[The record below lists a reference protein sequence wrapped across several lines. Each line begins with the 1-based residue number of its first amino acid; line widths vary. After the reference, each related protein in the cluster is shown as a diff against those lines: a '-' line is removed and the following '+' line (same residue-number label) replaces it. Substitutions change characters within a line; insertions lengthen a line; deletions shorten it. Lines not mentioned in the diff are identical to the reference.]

1 MRARRWQLAAALAAA
16 ALAAALLLS
25 PSDGGPD
32 LGAPD
37 QLSKKDSAALINA
50 RLSLNAA
57 MDTVAKLS
65 DPQTAGRVRGKVQAI
80 VSEGAFETGKLDEF
94 GLAAL
99 GRLGLI
105 APSLV
110 VVDKDGVPEALDI
123 EATRDF
129 LRFAERDPAR
139 ALLGPAEELVG
150 AIERTVKR
158 SKAGPG
164 TRILTDGSM
173 LSVDLSVE
181 DYLEGVEVDTEP
193 IWPELSGQLHVLRE
207 GL

>member
-1 MRARRWQLAAALAAA
+1 MAALV
-16 ALAAALLLS
+16 AALLLS
-25 PSDGGPD
+25 GSDGGPD
-32 LGAPD
+32 LGAPGE
-37 QLSKKDSAALINA
+37 LSKKDSTALINA

-80 VSEGAFETGKLDEF
+80 VSEGAFETEKLDEF

-110 VVDKDGVPEALDI
+110 VVDKDGVPEALDV

-139 ALLGPAEELVG
+139 ALMGPTAKLVG

-181 DYLEGVEVDTEP
+181 DYLEGVEVDTGP

>member
-1 MRARRWQLAAALAAA
+1 MRSRRRQLAAALTAA

-25 PSDGGPD
+25 ASGGGPD

-37 QLSKKDSAALINA
+37 ELSKKDSRALTNA
-50 RLSLNAA
+50 RRSLDAA

-105 APSLV
+105 APTLV
-110 VVDKDGVPEALDI
+110 VVDKDGVPEDLDI
-123 EATRDF
+123 EATREF

-158 SKAGPG
+158 GKAGPD
-164 TRILTDGSM
+164 TRILSSDST
-173 LSVDLSVE
+173 LSLDLSVE
-181 DYLEGVEVDTEP
+181 DYLQGVEVDTEP
-193 IWPELSGQLHVLRE
+193 LWPDLSGRLHVLRE